1 MNLPFIEQRV
11 ISAEIIDGQ
20 LLWVELSKLGSRI
33 KVIQTGELPWEASFQ
48 EREETLSGLKKQIQ
62 GDIYSVTLSY
72 SKLLKQV
79 ISEEVPF
86 FESPEEVEHWI
97 KNRKDELFR
106 ESVGEVLISDHLVDI
121 DEDVRR
127 VIFQLVD
134 KELAGRSEQ
143 LFRSAELPI
152 NHLYTGATEF
162 GHCHILNP
170 EVAEGFHSVLH
181 KKERKCFLLSF
192 KEGMLQQVSA
202 FADTE
207 DVGNSYCLDQAHGF
221 IQSEELTHQLET
233 GSTTLFIPDVLNSS
247 EYSKRS
253 VQTITPH
260 DGRKEFD
267 ELPQKYSTAI
277 GAGIK
282 SLYPGLDQFE
292 CISDDTKALANET
305 HDKLTFR
312 KTAVLLVAPLALFF
326 LGSYVWNSVVE
337 YQLQET
343 SQVME
348 AIDDK
353 LSIVQQ
359 QRTEVQALFSVYKE
373 FQGVTGRET
382 NTAKVFTALNQ
393 TIREKITLDKLTL
406 SMSSEPSKAQV
417 ILTGTAEEETAI
429 SSFMKRLSSHPWIKN
444 PILLSSSLS
453 KDGQGTEFS
462 IEIEA
467 IVE

>member
-11 ISAEIIDGQ
+11 VSAEIIDGQ

-33 KVIQTGELPWEASFQ
+33 KVIQTGELPWETSFQ

-62 GDIYSVTLSY
+62 GDIYSVTLIH

-97 KNRKDELFR
+97 ESRKNQLLK
-106 ESVGEVLISDHLVDI
+106 ESDGEVLISDHLVDI

-127 VIFQLVD
+127 VVFQLVD
-134 KELAGRSEQ
+134 KELADHSEQ
-143 LFRSAELPI
+143 LFRSAELPL
-152 NHLYTGATEF
+152 NHVYTGATEF

-170 EVAEGFHSVLH
+170 EVAEGFHSILH
-181 KKERKCFLLSF
+181 KKNQKCFLLSF
-192 KEGMLQQVSA
+192 KDGMLQQVNA
-202 FADTE
+202 YEDTE
-207 DVGNSYCLDQAHGF
+207 VAGNSYCLDQAHGF
-221 IQSEELTHQLET
+221 IQSEELIHQLET
-233 GSTTLFIPDVLNSS
+233 GSSILYAPDVLSS
-247 EYSKRS
+247 TEYSKRA

-267 ELPQKYSTAI
+267 ELPHKYSTAI

-282 SLYPGLDQFE
+282 SVYPGLDQFE
-292 CISDDTKALANET
+292 CIPDDTKALANET
-305 HDKLTFR
+305 HDKLIFR

-359 QRTEVQALFSVYKE
+359 QRTEVQALFSVFKE
-373 FQGVTGRET
+373 FQGITGRET

-393 TIREKITLDKLTL
+393 TIRKKITIDKLTL

-417 ILTGTAEEETAI
+417 IITGTAEEETAI
-429 SSFMKRLSSHPWIKN
+429 SSFMKRLSSHQWIKD
-444 PILLSSSLS
+444 PILLSSNIS

-462 IEIEA
+462 IEVEA
-467 IVE
+467 LVE

>member
-11 ISAEIIDGQ
+11 VGVEIAGDKLFWI
-20 LLWVELSKLGSRI
+20 ELSKLGSRI
-33 KVIQTGELPWEASFQ
+33 KVIQTGELPWKASFQ
-48 EREETLSGLKKQIQ
+48 EIEQALTDLKKHIQ
-62 GDIYSVTLSY
+62 GDIYSVTLSH
-72 SKLLKQV
+72 SKLLKLV

-97 KNRKDELFR
+97 ENRKNQLLK
-106 ESVGEVLISDHLVDI
+106 ESVGEVLISDHLIDV

-127 VIFQLVD
+127 VVFQLVD
-134 KELAGRSEQ
+134 KELADHSEQ
-143 LFRSAELPI
+143 LFISAELPL

-181 KKERKCFLLSF
+181 KKEQKCFLLSF
-192 KEGMLQQVSA
+192 KDGMLQQVNA
-202 FADTE
+202 FEDTE
-207 DVGNSYCLDQAHGF
+207 DADNSFCLDQAHGF
-221 IQSEELTHQLET
+221 IQSEELAHQLET
-233 GSTTLFIPDVLNSS
+233 GSTTLYTPDVLNSR
-247 EYSKRS
+247 EYSKRD

-260 DGRKEFD
+260 NGRKEFD
-267 ELPQKYSTAI
+267 ELPQKYSTAT

-292 CISDDTKALANET
+292 CISDDTKALASET
-305 HDKLTFR
+305 QDKLTFR

-348 AIDDK
+348 AIEDK

-359 QRTEVQALFSVYKE
+359 QRTEVHELFNVYKE
-373 FQGVTGRET
+373 FKGITGRES

-393 TIREKITLDKLTL
+393 TISEKITLNKLSL

-444 PILLSSSLS
+444 PVLISSSLS
-453 KDGQGTEFS
+453 KNGQGTEFS
-462 IEIEA
+462 IEVEA
-467 IVE
+467 LVE